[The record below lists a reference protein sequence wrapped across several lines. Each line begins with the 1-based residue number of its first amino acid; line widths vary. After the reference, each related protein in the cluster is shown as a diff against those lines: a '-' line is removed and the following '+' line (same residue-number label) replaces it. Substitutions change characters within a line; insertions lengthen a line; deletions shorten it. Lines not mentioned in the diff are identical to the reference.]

1 MQDSDLPSST
11 SSELEWLRTENATLI
26 SKLALYEEKWFSQQ
40 KAFKQTSRIKEI
52 IDQHSVYIITDPQGI
67 MHYVNEGFC
76 RLSLYSKEELIGKN
90 ANLVGSGYHP
100 PAFWQG
106 VWQTITQGR
115 IWRGDV
121 KNKAKD
127 GTPFWIDMIIHPLL
141 DEQEVIEGYLAI
153 RKDITLSKQA
163 QEKMQFDAHILAHVS
178 DAVVGL
184 DSSYR
189 VNFWNQ
195 GAQRQYGLPSEQ
207 VMGKLLSEVYES
219 IWIHPE
225 DEPIAM
231 QELAQSGSCKV
242 EIIHR
247 LRSGQ
252 QLYVEATTQ
261 VLLNESGEKAG
272 LLAVIR
278 DITDRKQAEKILT
291 HTLEELQK
299 RNHELDNYV
308 YKVSHDLR
316 APLTSMQGLLNLIKA
331 EPEGAVKEQYLALI
345 ENRLAKLDS
354 YIQSILHHSKMV
366 NAPLEIIP
374 IEFNKIIK
382 ESFEELKH
390 YTNWQKLKLSIHQP
404 GVIPF
409 HSDEFRVRLI
419 LRNIITNAIK
429 YLNPVAQESY
439 LHFDITITSI
449 KASIRAEDNGI
460 GIDDQY
466 IEKIFDMFFRATDTS
481 QGSGLGLYIVK
492 EAVEKLQG
500 GIRVESS
507 KGKGTVFLIELPNLF
522 SQHTGL

>member
-1 MQDSDLPSST
+1 
-11 SSELEWLRTENATLI
+11 
-26 SKLALYEEKWFSQQ
+26 
-40 KAFKQTSRIKEI
+40 
-52 IDQHSVYIITDPQGI
+52 
-67 MHYVNEGFC
+67 
-76 RLSLYSKEELIGKN
+76 
-90 ANLVGSGYHP
+90 
-100 PAFWQG
+100 
-106 VWQTITQGR
+106 
-115 IWRGDV
+115 
-121 KNKAKD
+121 
-127 GTPFWIDMIIHPLL
+127 
-141 DEQEVIEGYLAI
+141 
-153 RKDITLSKQA
+153 
-163 QEKMQFDAHILAHVS
+163 
-178 DAVVGL
+178 
-184 DSSYR
+184 
-189 VNFWNQ
+189 
-195 GAQRQYGLPSEQ
+195 
-207 VMGKLLSEVYES
+207 
-219 IWIHPE
+219 
-225 DEPIAM
+225 
-231 QELAQSGSCKV
+231 
-242 EIIHR
+242 
-247 LRSGQ
+247 
-252 QLYVEATTQ
+252 
-261 VLLNESGEKAG
+261 
-272 LLAVIR
+272 
-278 DITDRKQAEKILT
+278 
-291 HTLEELQK
+291 
-299 RNHELDNYV
+299 
-308 YKVSHDLR
+308 
-316 APLTSMQGLLNLIKA
+316 MQGLLNLIKA